1 MNAGLRAPAR
11 PQLQSQP
18 QQQRPQPRPQ
28 PQPQPQPLPQFADSE
43 AAPPRDVLLHAV
55 VALDGAIRRLAAR
68 LLRACGASG
77 DSTRPYY

>member
-18 QQQRPQPRPQ
+18 QQQPHPQS
-28 PQPQPQPLPQFADSE
+28 QPLPQSTDSD

>member
-11 PQLQSQP
+11 PQLQPQP
-18 QQQRPQPRPQ
+18 QQQPH
-28 PQPQPQPLPQFADSE
+28 PQPQPLPQSTDSD
-43 AAPPRDVLLHAV
+43 AAPPRDVLLHVV